1 MKKFKNPYALLNY
14 DMDAMKSTPEFEK
27 ATGFIDGVIEE
38 MVAKIKS
45 EPFQIEP
52 SQVGYCFYGNLHWG
66 SIGENRVTGDS
77 RIDGIIAEAVE
88 KLVEF
93 SNGPE
98 DDGGIGDTHTDE
110 CIAYEVDRLMQSES
124 VTHSTLMNRA

>member
-1 MKKFKNPYALLNY
+1 MKKFRNPYALLNY
-14 DMDAMKSTPEFEK
+14 DMDNMKSTPEFEK
-27 ATGFIDGVIEE
+27 ATSFIDGVIKE

-52 SQVGYCFYGNLHWG
+52 RLIGHCFYGNLHWG
-66 SIGENRVTGDS
+66 SIGENRLTGDS
-77 RIDGIIAEAVE
+77 RIDDIIAEAVE

-98 DDGGIGDTHTDE
+98 DHGGIGDTQTDE
-110 CIAYEVDRLMQSES
+110 CIAYEVIRLMESES
-124 VTHSTLMNRA
+124 GS